1 MSDTMRAEFEAWFYE
16 VENFS
21 MRCERFAGPADAAW
35 NAWQAAQSQPAPPA
49 QPSDAAWKLVPVEP
63 SEQMIE
69 AGRHVKRMRLLDSVK
84 AIRAG
89 RDPEELMGKTA
100 GAEYRAML
108 EAAPAPPAP
117 SSVQEIMRLMMPYVS
132 ACGEF
137 DDASTGQL
145 EEAEARVAA
154 AFKPLQAAITAL
166 VEKNHELQF
175 SLDGVNAMRRLPT
188 PDQQDIS
195 GWWNSVKD
203 SLAWSGAIVGLEWA
217 ELWPEAQ
224 DMLKVL
230 VKATHGIKPEQGE
243 SHE

>member
-1 MSDTMRAEFEAWFYE
+1 MTTCVVTGMACDCQPDEGIACTATLENVVKAMHGWRTACLKAEAEL
-16 VENFS
+16 
-21 MRCERFAGPADAAW
+21 R
-35 NAWQAAQSQPAPPA
+35 AQSQPAPP
-49 QPSDAAWKLVPVEP
+49 VP
-63 SEQMIE
+63 
-69 AGRHVKRMRLLDSVK
+69 AD
-84 AIRAG
+84 
-89 RDPEELMGKTA
+89 
-100 GAEYRAML
+100 
-108 EAAPAPPAP
+108 
-117 SSVQEIMRLMMPYVS
+117 VQEIMRLIQPYVA
-132 ACGEF
+132 ACLKFNYTPMELIE
-137 DDASTGQL
+137 Q
-145 EEAEARVAA
+145 AEADVNE
-154 AFKPLQAAITAL
+154 AFKPIEAALTAL